1 MFLVLLGC
9 SHPSEKTFQMLTALY
24 ALITIGQAAILDLP
38 SLEKARMLR
47 FVKDSLRRRAKF
59 AGPPTVHVESLPHQ
73 ASTFMETYPSY
84 EYVFEGEIPSAL
96 PYDENL
102 LKWLADSFPM
112 RSTKVVRFGHPSAP
126 VGDHA
131 QMHMNPFAGGLQPTM
146 QLCLQDACMKAV
158 SAFMRQPPEKSADDI
173 GLKILP
179 PDLLSRL
186 RSGPPPLTKSPSEG
200 SRPPAGQSGND
211 ALVEKP
217 LGAPTLR
224 KRRNLKKRKEHLEF
238 GCGALVPKS
247 SPIAASDEI
256 FQAILKRDKRKAM
269 KRKHVLMKRQAGAVA
284 MKKPAG
290 QILGCSK
297 CRYLQNGCGACRP
310 CNYKKR

>member
-47 FVKDSLRRRAKF
+47 FVKDSFRRRAKF

-158 SAFMRQPPEKSADDI
+158 SAFMRQPQEKGADDI

-179 PDLLSRL
+179 PDLMSRL
-186 RSGPPPLTKSPSEG
+186 RSGPPPLTNTPLREVAPPPQANLETTRSSKSL
-200 SRPPAGQSGND
+200 
-211 ALVEKP
+211 LVR
-217 LGAPTLR
+217 LR
-224 KRRNLKKRKEHLEF
+224 SASAESLKRRENAKSLAAMLKRSKRLT
-238 GCGALVPKS
+238 KS
-247 SPIAASDEI
+247 SKRFSKEI
-256 FQAILKRDKRKAM
+256 SARR
-269 KRKHVLMKRQAGAVA
+269 
-284 MKKPAG
+284 
-290 QILGCSK
+290 
-297 CRYLQNGCGACRP
+297 
-310 CNYKKR
+310 